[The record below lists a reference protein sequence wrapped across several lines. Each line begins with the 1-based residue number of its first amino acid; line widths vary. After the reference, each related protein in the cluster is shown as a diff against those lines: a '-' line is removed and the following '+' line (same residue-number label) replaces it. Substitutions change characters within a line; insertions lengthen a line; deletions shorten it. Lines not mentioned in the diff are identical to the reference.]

1 MAHTQPDPPTSEI
14 RSVDSPAAPGAR
26 AGAPSA
32 AERIAAELTAPGQP
46 FEVVEATVRGR
57 KTRVWRNAPATL
69 ADLLVSGNA
78 WGEHVFLV
86 HGTERWTYARHGR
99 AAASL
104 ARWLVS
110 DGAVQRG
117 DRVAIAASNRV
128 SWSIAFWGAACAGAV
143 VVPLNAWG
151 TGEELGYALDDSGAT
166 WLFADRARLARLA
179 GQLAGI
185 HLVTLDIGPDAPE
198 AAATGAASV
207 RALADLAD
215 PHAEFALPAIA
226 LDTDDDATILYT
238 SGTTGRPKGA
248 VGTHRNMTTN
258 VMNLLYWGALEFA
271 LAAVELESPDP
282 VDPADPAHAAAPFQE
297 PPSTLVTVP
306 LFHATGCHATL
317 VAGMAQG
324 GKLVLLNKFDA
335 DVAVDLVERERLT
348 RLVGVPTTIQAILEA
363 GAGRDLTS
371 VTYVGYGGAPAP
383 TSLPGRI
390 RAQMPRAVCGV
401 GYGLTESSANATAN
415 MGARYAARPDSVGT
429 PCPVVEIAAVDDRG
443 APLPPGQVGEL
454 VVRGPNV
461 VRGYWKRPEDT
472 AATFLDGGLRTG
484 DLGWIDA
491 DGRVYISDRS
501 KDVVIRGGENVYCAE
516 VEDVVGEHPQVA
528 EAAVVGAPHPLLG
541 EEVAVFVV
549 PRPAEA
555 SASGDPGRVDADDLR
570 RHVRERL
577 AGFKVPTIV
586 EVSTEPLPR
595 TPTGKLRKDVLRRL
609 LADRLAAAGAATSGA
624 LSAAA
629 GTESGR

>member
-1 MAHTQPDPPTSEI
+1 MAHTQPDPPTSEN
-14 RSVDSPAAPGAR
+14 RSLDTLAATRAR
-26 AGAPSA
+26 AGVPSA
-32 AERIAAELTAPGQP
+32 AERLATELTAPEQP
-46 FEVVEATVRGR
+46 FEVVEATVHGR
-57 KTRVWRNAPATL
+57 STRVWRNAPATL

-78 WGEHVFLV
+78 WGERDFLV

-104 ARWLVS
+104 ARWLAG
-110 DGAVQRG
+110 DGAVRPG
-117 DRVAIAASNRV
+117 DRIAIAASNRV
-128 SWSIAFWGAACAGAV
+128 PWSIAFWGAACAGAV

-166 WLFADRARLARLA
+166 WLFADRARLARLT

-185 HLVTLDIGPDAPE
+185 HLVTLDTGSDAPE

-207 RALADLAD
+207 RALVDLAD
-215 PHAEFALPAIA
+215 PEAEFALPEVAV
-226 LDTDDDATILYT
+226 DTDDDATILYT

-258 VMNLLYWGALEFA
+258 VMNLLYWGAFEFA
-271 LAAVELESPDP
+271 LAAMEQEAAPPDP
-282 VDPADPAHAAAPFQE
+282 VDPADPAHSTDPLPDQ
-297 PPSTLVTVP
+297 PSTLVTVP

-324 GKLVLLNKFDA
+324 GKLVLMDKFDA
-335 DVAVDLVERERLT
+335 DIAVDLVERERLT

-371 VTYVGYGGAPAP
+371 VTYVGYGGAPAA
-383 TSLPGRI
+383 TSLPARI
-390 RAQMPRAVCGV
+390 RAQMPHAVCGV
-401 GYGLTESSANATAN
+401 GYGLTESSANATTN
-415 MGARYAARPDSVGT
+415 MGARYAAHPDSVGT
-429 PCPVVEIAAVDDRG
+429 PCPIVDIVAVDDRG
-443 APLPPGQVGEL
+443 APLPTGQVGEL

-472 AATFLDGGLRTG
+472 AATFTDGGLRTG
-484 DLGWIDA
+484 DLGWVDA

-549 PRPAEA
+549 PRHAVDRE
-555 SASGDPGRVDADDLR
+555 PGGTGSVDADDLR

-609 LADRLAAAGAATSGA
+609 LADRLAAAAESGTVPP
-624 LSAAA
+624 AA
-629 GTESGR
+629 GAETGR